1 MGMHYEYDPW
11 YFAET
16 KQRNASIVLWQVT
29 QNLGKLFSAQIEAFE
44 KIFRQA
50 SGFYDTKADI
60 ILLTEPANLKALIE
74 AMLAYWG
81 SASPLTPRMFNLP
94 IQMLLV
100 LYRRAIGE
108 WLPAPAALMDTIEGV
123 ADAMTG
129 WEHADEQSKG
139 NEL

>member
-1 MGMHYEYDPW
+1 MHYEYDPW

-16 KQRNASIVLWQVT
+16 KQRNAAIVLWQVT
-29 QNLGKLFSAQIEAFE
+29 QNPGKLFYAQIEAFE

-81 SASPLTPRMFNLP
+81 SAYPLTPLMFNLP

-129 WEHADEQSKG
+129 WEHA
-139 NEL
+139 